1 MKNKIKN
8 IFKGG
13 LGQLTIPIIAICL
26 LVIFNLVRDPS
37 FFSIGITHNNDGNIV
52 LAGNLI
58 SIINAASELAVLAM
72 GMTLVTAACGGQDI
86 SVGAA
91 AAIAGATFVKVLKSG
106 SGITGFSVILAFLI
120 ACVVAMIFGA
130 FNGTLVSVFKIQP
143 MIATL
148 ILFTCGRSIAYWING
163 GASVP
168 VDSPIIKGIGS
179 FIPGIPVPTPVLI
192 VIAVAIIFK
201 LVFHFTSLE
210 LFTQSVGINGS
221 ASRLNGINAT
231 FIRLLSF
238 IILGLCVAVAGIIG
252 VSRLGLINHETLLI
266 DVEMDAILAVA
277 IGGNNLGGGKF
288 KLAGSIIGAYVIHM
302 LTVTLY
308 AMKVSSTD
316 VKAYKAIVIIIL
328 VVIGSP
334 VIKNLITKLR
344 HKLDSLSVRG
354 KEIVA
359 LITGIAA
366 LQMGLTSVA
375 FSWLPIVYPSFIST
389 ALGIALAVFS
399 LSMCRKIK
407 AELREEKSGKATIGK
422 ILAIAGIVTSVAG
435 LVVAIII
442 TSTIRKIAQEQKA
455 GSLNNDSGYTE
466 MIDERSPI
474 DYE

>member
-1 MKNKIKN
+1 MKT
-8 IFKGG
+8 KGKSAFLRT
-13 LGQLTIPIIAICL
+13 LGQLTIP
-26 LVIFNLVRDPS
+26 LVALAFLILFNLIRDPS
-37 FFSIGITHNNDGNIV
+37 FFSIATVYNSDGNIV
-52 LAGNLI
+52 LSGNLI
-58 SIINAASELAVLAM
+58 SIINAASELAILAM

-91 AAIAGATFVKVLKSG
+91 AAIAGATFVKVLKAG
-106 SGITGFSVILAFLI
+106 SGITGLSVALAFLV
-120 ACVVAMIFGA
+120 ACIVAMIFGA

-192 VIAVAIIFK
+192 VILVAIIFK

-231 FIRLLSF
+231 FIKLLSF

-308 AMKVSSTD
+308 AMKVPSTD

-334 VIKNLITKLR
+334 VIKNAIARLKRKLEA
-344 HKLDSLSVRG
+344 LSVRG

-359 LITGIAA
+359 LITGIIA
-366 LQMGLTSVA
+366 LQSGLTA
-375 FSWLPIVYPSFIST
+375 AGLCWLPVVYPVIGE
-389 ALGIALAVFS
+389 AAVGIALGAFS
-399 LSMCRKIK
+399 LSMIK
-407 AELREEKSGKATIGK
+407 KAKQESKEGLSKKGNIGK
-422 ILAIAGIVTSVAG
+422 GLAITGIVTSVIG
-435 LVVAIII
+435 LVAAIIF
-442 TSTIRKIAQEQKA
+442 TTTVWKKAAVSTADPSA
-455 GSLNNDSGYTE
+455 GGTYTE
-466 MIDERSPI
+466 TIDERSPI